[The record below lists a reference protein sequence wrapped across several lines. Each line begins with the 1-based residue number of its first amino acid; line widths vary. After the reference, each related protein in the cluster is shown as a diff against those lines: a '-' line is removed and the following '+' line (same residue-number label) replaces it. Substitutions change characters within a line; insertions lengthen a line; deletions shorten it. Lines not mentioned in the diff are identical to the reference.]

1 MPLVYNIPYK
11 PKFNGI
17 ELVWACWKKDYW
29 KQMLNYKA
37 NTEQDKILNLIKQ
50 IGENF
55 NLEII
60 QNCANKGWENCFKYK
75 KICKFFKC
83 IN

>member
-1 MPLVYNIPYK
+1 
-11 PKFNGI
+11 
-17 ELVWACWKKDYW
+17 
-29 KQMLNYKA
+29 MLNYKA